1 MYAVTVLF
9 RIKEGQMEAFM
20 PLMIA
25 NAQTSVKD
33 EPGCRQFDVC
43 TDPDLPGE
51 VFLYEI
57 YEDAAA
63 FQFHL
68 ATDHFKDFDAR
79 VTDMIAEKTVKT
91 FQKVD
96 A

>member
-9 RIKEGQMEAFM
+9 RIKEGQIEAFM

-79 VTDMIAEKTVKT
+79 VSDMIAEKTVKT

>member
-79 VTDMIAEKTVKT
+79 VSDMIAEKTVKT

>member
-1 MYAVTVLF
+1 MFAVTVLF
-9 RIKEGQMEAFM
+9 RIKDGQMNAFM

-57 YEDAAA
+57 YEDVAA

-79 VTDMIAEKTVKT
+79 VSDMIAEKSVKT